1 MSQSMNRN
9 EMLVKE
15 ISSEV
20 IKRSTIK
27 DRSLSIPV
35 GVSNRHIHLTREDL
49 DVLFGPGYELTVK
62 KELDQPEQFAAQE
75 TVCIAGPKGCFTN
88 VRILGPLRKYSQIE
102 ISRTDGYMLG
112 VNPPVRNSG
121 DTSGSASLC
130 VIGPKGMMV
139 FREKVICA
147 KRHIHMTKYD
157 AERFGVCDGDLVDVE
172 TVGAKQVTFH
182 NVLIRVDEQA
192 GLEFH
197 IDLDEAN
204 AAEIKNKDL
213 VRIIGKNQ

>member
-1 MSQSMNRN
+1 MNIN
-9 EMLVKE
+9 ETLVKE
-15 ISSEV
+15 IASEI
-20 IKRSTIK
+20 IKWSTIK

-35 GVSNRHIHLTREDL
+35 GISNRHIHLTREDL

-62 KELDQPEQFAAQE
+62 NELNQPGQFAAHE

-102 ISRTDGYMLG
+102 ISRTDGYILG
-112 VNPPVRNSG
+112 IHPPARNSG

-139 FREKVICA
+139 FNEKVICA
-147 KRHIHMTKYD
+147 KRHIHMNKYE
-157 AERFGVCDGDLVDVE
+157 AEHFGVCDGDLVDVE
-172 TVGAKQVTFH
+172 TVAGAKQVTFH

-192 GLEFH
+192 SLEFH
-197 IDLDEAN
+197 IDMDEAN
-204 AAEIKNKDL
+204 AVEIKNKDL
-213 VRIIGKNQ
+213 VRIIRKNQ